1 MIAELPPLALS
12 GSPGQVV
19 VAILALL
26 VFASLT
32 ARLLRFTL
40 ARRQP
45 HAVIDNLVSRINAW
59 WVIALVVGLALAAG
73 RDGVTLLFA
82 AASLRALGE
91 FFPPPPV
98 DSGLRKL
105 RIGGFLIVVTLQY
118 GFVWNGSLVA
128 YGVFIPLLA
137 AFALPL
143 AKLCAS
149 DARLWPTG
157 MRDLRLGLL
166 FCVWGISHVPALF
179 ALPGQPADG
188 HAWLVVFLLL
198 VVQLSD
204 VLQYVWGKLAG
215 RHAIA
220 PRISPGKTVE
230 GTIGGLLS
238 ASAVGA
244 AISGVTRF
252 TPGEAA
258 IVALLLAI
266 LGFLGGLTLSAIKRQ
281 RGVKDWGSLIPGHG
295 GMLDR
300 LDSLCLSAPA
310 FHYLLCSSLLA

>member
-1 MIAELPPLALS
+1 MNAELPALALT
-12 GSPGQVV
+12 GSSGQVV
-19 VAILALL
+19 AAILALL

-32 ARLLRFTL
+32 AQLLRSTL
-40 ARRQP
+40 ARRRP
-45 HAVIDNLVSRINAW
+45 HAVIDNLVSRVNAW

-73 RDGVTLLFA
+73 RSGVTLLFA

-91 FFPPPPV
+91 FFPPAPA

-105 RIGGFLIVVTLQY
+105 RIGGFLIVVTVQY
-118 GFVWNGSLVA
+118 AFVWNGSEVA
-128 YGVFIPLLA
+128 YGVLIPLLI
-137 AFALPL
+137 AFGLPL
-143 AKLCAS
+143 ARLCAG
-149 DARLWPTG
+149 DTRPWRTG
-157 MRDLRLGLL
+157 MRDLCLGLL

-179 ALPGQPADG
+179 ALPGLPADG

-215 RHAIA
+215 RQAIA

-244 AISGVTRF
+244 AISGLTPF
-252 TPGEAA
+252 APGEAA

-281 RGVKDWGSLIPGHG
+281 RGVKDWGNLLPGHG

-310 FHYLLCSSLLA
+310 FHYLLSSGLLA